1 MIEKLFTKYL
11 NPGSSVDDTINE
23 LAMLIDAEPG
33 AQNSD
38 QYYNVNDNEIRGFF
52 DNDNFYIIGI
62 NNHELTNYVQFD
74 Y

>member
-11 NPGSSVDDTINE
+11 NPGSSVDNTINE
-23 LAMLIDAEPG
+23 LAILIDAEPG

-38 QYYNVNDNEIRGFF
+38 QYYKVNDNEIRGFF

-62 NNHELTNYVQFD
+62 NDHELTNYVQFD